1 MQLFCIYSIFCM
13 LLNIRY
19 ILTFTNKYSL
29 LIIISLTPP
38 TLLIIYIAEVGETIG
53 GAYIAE
59 NSAIMLL
66 DRDNDEKYDATGSI
80 VTYNDTDAH
89 IVTREEGYETAYE
102 AALTPMSDID
112 L

>member
-29 LIIISLTPP
+29 LIILSLTPP
-38 TLLIIYIAEVGETIG
+38 TLLIIYIAEVGWTIG

-66 DRDNDEKYDATGSI
+66 DRDNDEKYDASI
-80 VTYNDTDAH
+80 VRYNDIDAH

>member
-29 LIIISLTPP
+29 LIILSLTPP
-38 TLLIIYIAEVGETIG
+38 TLLIIYIAEVGWTIG

-66 DRDNDEKYDATGSI
+66 DRDNDEKYDASI
-80 VTYNDTDAH
+80 VRYNDIDAH

-102 AALTPMSDID
+102 AALISMSDID

>member
-1 MQLFCIYSIFCM
+1 
-13 LLNIRY
+13 
-19 ILTFTNKYSL
+19 
-29 LIIISLTPP
+29 
-38 TLLIIYIAEVGETIG
+38 
-53 GAYIAE
+53 
-59 NSAIMLL
+59 MLL
-66 DRDNDEKYDATGSI
+66 DRYNDEKYDATGSI

>member
-1 MQLFCIYSIFCM
+1 M
-13 LLNIRY
+13 
-19 ILTFTNKYSL
+19 

-38 TLLIIYIAEVGETIG
+38 TLLIIYIAEVGWTIG

-66 DRDNDEKYDATGSI
+66 DRDNDEKYDASI
-80 VTYNDTDAH
+80 VGCNDTDAH

-102 AALTPMSDID
+102 EAALTPMSDID